1 MKNDRFQQQGKTENQ
16 SVNRRLVLSFCVT
29 LGFVVV
35 EATAGLFSRSLA
47 LLTDAAHNLTDVL
60 ALALSWWALRLATK
74 PADTRRTFGHHR
86 AGILVALLNSTTL
99 AVIAVGIF
107 YEAYRRFLSTPQ
119 VEAGLMSLVAAL
131 AVVVN
136 LVTALLVRRGSENDL
151 NLRSAFVHLMG
162 DVFSTIGAL
171 VAGIIIYFTHMN
183 WIDPLVSV
191 LIGLMILYNA
201 WGIVR
206 ESINILMEGMPGD
219 IDVEK
224 MLEDMKS
231 VQGVF
236 GVHDLHIWSINQAMR
251 SLSAHIV
258 TKDIHISQ
266 GGNIQTELC
275 DLLEE
280 KYRIAHATLQL
291 ECAGC
296 NPTCQYG
303 EPLNPENLSLKF

>member
-1 MKNDRFQQQGKTENQ
+1 MTENQ
-16 SVNRRLVLSFCVT
+16 SVNRRLIISLCVT
-29 LGFVVV
+29 LAFVVV
-35 EATAGLFSRSLA
+35 EASAGLFSRSLA

-60 ALALSWWALRLATK
+60 ALALSWWALRLATR
-74 PADTRRTFGHHR
+74 PADSRRTFGHHR

-99 AVIAVGIF
+99 AVVAVGIF
-107 YEAYRRFLSTPQ
+107 YEAYRRFLSPPQ
-119 VEAGLMSLVAAL
+119 VEAGVMSLVAFL
-131 AVVVN
+131 AVLVN
-136 LVTALLVRRGSENDL
+136 LVTALMVRRGSEHDL

-171 VAGIIIYFTHMN
+171 VAGVIIFFTRLN

-191 LIGLMILYNA
+191 LIGLFILYNA

-206 ESINILMEGMPGD
+206 ESINILMEGMPVD
-219 IDVEK
+219 IDVDK
-224 MLEDMKS
+224 MLVDMQS

-258 TKDIHISQ
+258 TKDIHISV
-266 GGNIQTELC
+266 GGDIQSELC
-275 DLLEE
+275 RMLEK
-280 KYRIAHATLQL
+280 KYNIAHATLQL

-296 NPTCQYG
+296 NPTCQYS
-303 EPLNPENLSLKF
+303 EPLNSANLTLKY